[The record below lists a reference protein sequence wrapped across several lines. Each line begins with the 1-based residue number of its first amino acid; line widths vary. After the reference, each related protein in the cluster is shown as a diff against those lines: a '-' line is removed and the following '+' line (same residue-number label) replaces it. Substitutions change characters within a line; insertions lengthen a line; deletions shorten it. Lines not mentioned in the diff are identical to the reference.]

1 VEALTNLEKELIVRT
16 ESLMR
21 LCGEQDEKLR
31 QYRDRMREL
40 QGAEGMLEDQAAD
53 WLRAKGWTCQKT

>member
-1 VEALTNLEKELIVRT
+1 
-16 ESLMR
+16 MR